1 MRNFRVLI
9 CQYRD
14 KFLSDFYKPR
24 RAVSIKS
31 NGEVIPCVRC
41 AHNAK
46 TILKIESNTINFL
59 DCESVKKCCVL
70 GIGNGET
77 LDVFGMVYEI
87 GKQENRRGDHS
98 YYDDAILR
106 VFNKN
111 LELVYEPIAESFH
124 LDDDGD
130 FVIRMRC
137 LNG

>member
-1 MRNFRVLI
+1 MTVRELYDILFFMNKVKGNDSILYF
-9 CQYRD
+9 QD
-14 KFLSDFYKPR
+14 EDGDFY
-24 RAVSIKS
+24 
-31 NGEVIPCVRC
+31 
-41 AHNAK
+41 
-46 TILKIESNTINFL
+46 TINFL

-87 GKQENRRGDHS
+87 SKQENRRGGHS